1 MRSHFAA
8 VDGRPA
14 TCLPSVAA
22 LAADPLRSGSQGP
35 TGAELAGLGL
45 FLAAA
50 FLVPFVAG
58 LALDALLRTS
68 PLLLFIGLLVGIAA
82 AATGLYGRLK
92 RYL

>member
-22 LAADPLRSGSQGP
+22 LADPLRSGSQGP